1 MTTENIIKLQ
11 AKLMNLSSYLSLM
24 SDNCAEWIL
33 HFLGKAERCK
43 ELDLSNKLLT
53 FDKTKQHKNSL
64 KDD

>member
-33 HFLGKAERCK
+33 HFLEKAEKCK

-53 FDKTKQHKNSL
+53 FDKTKQFKKPLKN
-64 KDD
+64 D